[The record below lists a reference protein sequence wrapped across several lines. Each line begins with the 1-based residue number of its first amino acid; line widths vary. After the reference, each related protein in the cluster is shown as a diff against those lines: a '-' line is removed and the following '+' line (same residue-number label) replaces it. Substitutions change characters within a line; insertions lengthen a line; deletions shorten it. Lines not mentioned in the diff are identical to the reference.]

1 MSTTVKL
8 TPTKPRRR
16 KRTTV
21 PEIASR
27 KGGQPVV
34 CLTAY
39 STPFAELLD
48 GHCDLLLVGDS
59 LGMALYGMD
68 STLSVTLDMMMAH
81 GKAVVRGAKHALVV
95 IDMPFGSYEESPQQA
110 FRNAARVLAE
120 TGAQAIKLE
129 GGREM
134 AETVRFLVSRGIP
147 VLAHV
152 GLQPQSVHTVGGYGA
167 RGRTRDEWQPIIDD
181 ARAVAEAGAF
191 ATVLEGVAEPLAR
204 EVTAAVP
211 NVVIGIGASAACDGQ
226 ILVTEDLLGMFPFN
240 PKFVRRYAELGD
252 QIAAAVEQYAT
263 DVRTR
268 AFPGEDQTYGMK
280 D

>member
-48 GHCDLLLVGDS
+48 DHCDLLLVGDS

-268 AFPGEDQTYGMK
+268 AFPGEDQTYDMK